1 MKKLIIPAGI
11 LFATGALYGQTNTE
25 NYLQTKTYLEPV
37 TATSSTAKQI
47 QTVEYYDG
55 LGRVKQSVNV
65 KASPSGKDIVNHAV
79 FDDFGRQAINYL
91 PIPQNTT
98 QNGEF
103 FTNPLA
109 NGSNPD
115 IYGSEKFYSE
125 KILENSPLD
134 RIKEKINVGND
145 WTAKPIKY
153 EYGTN
158 INGEVK
164 RYIATFNYSTFQSNI
179 TLSGTYAE
187 NLLHK
192 NTITDEDGNQIIEFT
207 NSQGKTLLVR
217 KMISDSVHAD
227 TYYVYNN
234 YDQLAFIIPPLA
246 DNSLL
251 NEQTLDDLCY
261 QYKFDERSRLVEKK
275 LPGKGWEQMVYNK
288 SGKIVLYRDANLKN
302 GIPGFIEN
310 EAWVFTKYDKY
321 GRIAYTG
328 ISRDG
333 TSRKDIQNYVDG
345 QAVDFESRGGS
356 LSLSGMALEYGNT
369 AYPTSLSKILT
380 VNYYDTYPQLK
391 PDPVSSII
399 GQNVLSDLNTAQFK
413 TKNLPTASFTK
424 NIEDDNWTRSYTYYD
439 LKGKVIAT
447 HSVNFLGGFTR
458 AESELDFSGM
468 VKKKITKHKRLA
480 MDSETVITENFTYD
494 FQNRLLKHTHQID
507 GNPVEILAQNTYNEL
522 SQLSNKKV
530 GGYASLNGGGFLQS
544 IDYQYNIRG
553 WLTKTNDPADLNGKL
568 FGYELRYS
576 NPVSSNIAPARFNG
590 NVAEID
596 WNNGSENL
604 LKRYNYEYDRL
615 NRLKNAFYREP
626 STGVSTNFDEYLTYD
641 LNGNTSNLKRKAIPV
656 YGQTATLV
664 DNLDYIY
671 QGNRL
676 KQVIENQL
684 NSTGYEGGN
693 NFIDYDL
700 NGNMINMKDK
710 GINTIGYNYLNLPDT
725 FEITQANP
733 FGGTYTNF
741 SLQYLYRADG
751 TKVRKTYYSGGG
763 KGNPTITNNI
773 TDYLDGFQYRYSE
786 ITQCLWCRTSV
797 AYEQEAF
804 KDPVILDPTL
814 PPPGTLTPTWILDF
828 VPTAEGFYS
837 FTEKRYIYQYKDHL
851 GNVRVSYTKNSQNVP
866 EITNT
871 NNYYAF
877 GMNHIGGM
885 KSMLGGYQNYK
896 YNGKEI
902 QESGMYDYGARFY
915 MPDLGKWGSIDPQAE
930 KMTSHSPYNYAFN
943 NPIRFIDPDGR
954 SPYDWVEVNGK
965 VFWDSRATDPFKTS
979 ILYGNSAIYHA
990 PNTFGYPTAEGYV
1003 LLSSNRT
1010 WIRNGEEFTAPEHG
1024 PEGVDYNHARAI
1036 EEQARS
1042 FNDYSNAIEDSY
1054 QNTWGDR
1061 SHIATSGILMPRD
1074 GDLRWGAFELSF
1086 SFEQNLYLPKTYGAL
1101 SGSLVMTDSG
1111 EKGVFLSAGPGMG
1124 TDSDGSS
1131 TSINF
1136 NIYQN
1141 TNPFDNYMH
1150 FSDFSGW
1157 QKNNSI
1163 SIPVPQLRSN
1173 INANW
1178 GSAKTYNYFGI
1189 GRGKLGIP
1197 SAAHSA
1203 SYTDTSLMWRIN

>member
-1 MKKLIIPAGI
+1 MKKIIIPVGI
-11 LFATGALYGQTNTE
+11 LFATGSLYGQTNTE

-65 KASPSGKDIVNHAV
+65 KASPLGNDIVNHTV
-79 FDDFGRQAINYL
+79 FDDFGRQTINYL
-91 PIPQNTT
+91 PIPHNTT

-103 FTNPLA
+103 FTDPLMNGANP
-109 NGSNPD
+109 N

-164 RYIATFNYSTFQSNI
+164 RYTATFNYSTFQSDI
-179 TLSGTYAE
+179 TLTGTYAE

-192 NTITDEDGNQIIEFT
+192 NTITDEDGNKIIEFT

-217 KMISDSVHAD
+217 KMLSDSAYAD

-246 DNSLL
+246 ENSVL
-251 NEQTLDDLCY
+251 NEQTVNDLCY

-288 SGKIVLYRDANLKN
+288 SGKIVLYRDANLKS

-345 QAVDFESRGGS
+345 QAIDFESRGGS
-356 LSLSGMALEYGNT
+356 LSLSGMVLEYGNNV
-369 AYPTSLSKILT
+369 YPTSLSKILS

-391 PDPVSSII
+391 PDPVSSIM

-413 TKNLPTASFTK
+413 TKNLLTASFTK
-424 NIEDDNWTRSYTYYD
+424 NIEDDNWTRTYTYYD
-439 LKGKVIAT
+439 LKGKVIAS
-447 HSVNFLGGFTR
+447 HSINFLGGFTR
-458 AESELDFSGM
+458 VESELDFSGI
-468 VKKKITKHKRLA
+468 VKNKITKHKRLTT
-480 MDSETVITENFTYD
+480 DLETVITENFTYD
-494 FQNRLLKHTHQID
+494 FQNRLLKHTHQIN
-507 GNPVEILAQNTYNEL
+507 GNPVETLAQNTYNEL

-530 GGYASLNGGGFLQS
+530 GSGTSVNGGGFLQS

-553 WLTKTNDPADLNGKL
+553 WMTKINDPVNLNGKL
-568 FGYELRYS
+568 FGYELRYN
-576 NPVSSNIAPARFNG
+576 NPISSNIASGRFNG

-615 NRLKNAFYREP
+615 NRLKNGFYSEP
-626 STGVSTNFDEYLTYD
+626 NVTNPANGNFDEYLTYY
-641 LNGNTSNLKRKAIPV
+641 LNGNINTLQRKAPPV
-656 YGQTATLV
+656 SGQTSALV
-664 DNLDYIY
+664 DNLEYKY
-671 QGNRL
+671 TGNRL
-676 KQVIENQL
+676 NQVIESAMND
-684 NSTGYEGGN
+684 TGYEGGN
-693 NFIDYDL
+693 NMIDYDA
-700 NGNMINMKDK
+700 NGNMINMLDK
-710 GINTIGYNYLNLPDT
+710 GINPIAYNYLNLPNSYSI
-725 FEITQANP
+725 ENKS
-733 FGGTYTNF
+733 FGLTMYIGLN
-741 SLQYLYRADG
+741 YLYRADG
-751 TKVRKTYYSGGG
+751 TKLRKVYSSRPVRGLTSY
-763 KGNPTITNNI
+763 TT
-773 TDYLDGFQYRYSE
+773 TDYLDGFQYSHRE
-786 ITQCLWCRTSV
+786 GGGICITCRTESAFEEQ
-797 AYEQEAF
+797 AYGKLGKIFPDLGE
-804 KDPVILDPTL
+804 K
-814 PPPGTLTPTWILDF
+814 PTWKLEF
-828 VPTAEGFYS
+828 VPTSEGFYS
-837 FTEKRYIYQYKDHL
+837 FTENRYIYQYKDHL
-851 GNVRVSYTKNSQNVP
+851 GNARVSFAKNSAGVL
-866 EITNT
+866 EVTDT
-871 NNYYAF
+871 NNYYPF
-877 GMNHIGGM
+877 GLNHISGM
-885 KSMLGGYQNYK
+885 FGLSNFGALYSYK
-896 YNGKEI
+896 YNGKEL

-915 MPDLGKWGSIDPQAE
+915 MPDLAKWGSIDPQAE
-930 KMTSHSPYNYAFN
+930 KMTSNSPYNYAFN
-943 NPIRFIDPDGR
+943 NPMRFIDPDGR

-979 ILYGNSAIYHA
+979 ILYGNNAIYHA
-990 PNTFGYPTAEGYV
+990 PNSFGYPTAEGYV
-1003 LLSSNRT
+1003 LLSSDRT

-1024 PEGVDYNHARAI
+1024 PTGVDYNHARAI
-1036 EEQARS
+1036 EEQAKS
-1042 FNDYSNAIEDSY
+1042 FNDYSSAVEDSY

-1061 SHIATSGILMPRD
+1061 SNITTSGILMPRD

-1086 SFEQNLYLPKTYGAL
+1086 SFEQNLYLPKTYGAI

-1111 EKGVFLSAGPGMG
+1111 EGGGFLSAGPGLG
-1124 TDSDGSS
+1124 TDSDGRS

-1141 TNPFDNYMH
+1141 TNPFDNYMR
-1150 FSDFSGW
+1150 FSDFAGW

-1178 GSAKTYNYFGI
+1178 GSGATYNYFGI

-1203 SYTDTSLMWRIN
+1203 SYTDKSLMWRMR